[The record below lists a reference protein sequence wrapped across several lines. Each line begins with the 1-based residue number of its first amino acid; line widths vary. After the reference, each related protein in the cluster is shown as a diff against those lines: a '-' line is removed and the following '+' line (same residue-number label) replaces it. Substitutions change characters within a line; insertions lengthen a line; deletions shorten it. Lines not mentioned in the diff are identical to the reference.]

1 VVISVG
7 RHNAYGHPAPSVLQ
21 AYAERGISTFRTD
34 RDGGILVTGRVS
46 APGLQLH
53 RAREQQAQRVPF
65 PGCLWACERVNWDRL
80 IDRWRE

>member
-1 VVISVG
+1 
-7 RHNAYGHPAPSVLQ
+7 VLQ

-53 RAREQQAQRVPF
+53 LAREQQAQRVPL
-65 PGCLWACERVNWDRL
+65 PGCLWVCERLNWDRL